1 MRSRLAVL
9 PSHLPFW
16 ITRHTLAESGTFQ
29 FVSTLHI
36 ENVPM
41 ESMLRE
47 YGWTTHFSRV
57 GMLFIFAFTFT
68 NF

>member
-16 ITRHTLAESGTFQ
+16 ITRHTLKGNGTLQ
-29 FVSTLHI
+29 FVSALHM
-36 ENVPM
+36 EMVSM

-47 YGWTTHFSRV
+47 YGWTTYFSESV
-57 GMLFIFAFTFT
+57 AVYLCLYVY
-68 NF
+68 

>member
-16 ITRHTLAESGTFQ
+16 ITRHTLKGNGTLQ
-29 FVSTLHI
+29 FVSALHM
-36 ENVPM
+36 EMVSM

-47 YGWTTHFSRV
+47 YGWTTYFSRV
-57 GMLFIFAFTFT
+57 SLLFIFAFTFT